1 MISIR
6 KQIDEADHFSSRF
19 EALRHAHL
27 ALTGAL
33 PEAGKAADPD
43 LAARA
48 KALLDQ
54 AALAVLYEAST
65 KQLEEAGSVAL
76 NQLRTIC
83 RANTTAIE
91 ERDASLKEVAGA
103 FADCIK
109 GFKGYGERHNSHL
122 EGIAVE
128 FESLSRLNDV
138 NELRHRLHDHVAKLR
153 ASVDAM
159 RRESE
164 EAIRHFE
171 SQIVSF
177 QQRLETAR
185 RESKFD
191 RLTGLGN
198 RREAEQ
204 QLRQLDTRKP
214 PVSVLLFDILGFRE
228 INRKNG
234 APFGDK
240 VLQALAHTLV
250 ECFPEKDS
258 LFRWGA
264 DEFLVIAEGRLP
276 ARLEACKLICR
287 RFATDSN
294 YSVNGIKRVT
304 ASVACGGTEYR
315 PGDPVDDLY
324 RRARQNLD
332 QGGGG

>member
-6 KQIDEADHFSSRF
+6 KQIEEADHFSARF
-19 EALRHAHL
+19 EALRHSHL
-27 ALTGAL
+27 ALTSAL
-33 PEAGKAADPD
+33 PDAGKAADPD
-43 LAARA
+43 LAAQV
-48 KALLDQ
+48 KLLLDQ
-54 AALAVLYEAST
+54 AALAVLYEASA
-65 KQLEEAGSVAL
+65 KQLEEAGTIAV
-76 NQLRTIC
+76 NQLRTIA

-91 ERDASLKEVAGA
+91 ERDASLKEVAA
-103 FADCIK
+103 TFADCIK
-109 GFKGYGERHNSHL
+109 GFKGYGERHNAHL

-138 NELRHRLHDHVAKLR
+138 NELRHRLHDHVVKLR
-153 ASVDAM
+153 VSVESM
-159 RRESE
+159 RRESQ

-198 RREAEQ
+198 RREAEE
-204 QLRQLDTRKP
+204 QLRQVDSRKP
-214 PVSVLLFDILGFRE
+214 PVCVLVFDIQGFRE

-276 ARLEACKLICR
+276 ARLEASKLLCR
-287 RFATDSN
+287 RFATDSQ
-294 YSVNGIKRVT
+294 YSVNGVKRVT
-304 ASVACGGTEYR
+304 ANVASGGTEYHQ
-315 PGDPVDDLY
+315 GDSVDELY
-324 RRARQNLD
+324 RRARQNLE
-332 QGGGG
+332 QGVGG